1 MTFHLRLRIGWR
13 WQLVWCFVSKVWGA
27 CPRFWDALT
36 AGLTRS
42 GEWHFIVTANT
53 EQLSKMAGIV
63 TTSIL
68 PQLLPPKYFT
78 LCENV
83 RRCFTHNDLPYLSA
97 LNPDQKICP
106 PSELLTRSTKCSFAL
121 RTSTGT
127 TRDICGICKGP
138 FHFPY
143 QLQSYQRTV
152 SPSGFVDSI
161 HMMNLRQTRTYD
173 MDTID
178 IYI

>member
-1 MTFHLRLRIGWR
+1 MAFHSHCQHWNSCPQNKGCDDVCLNGPQNGWNFSQHR
-13 WQLVWCFVSKVWGA
+13 YFSSCFPQSTLHFAKMFDVVS
-27 CPRFWDALT
+27 PTMIFLI
-36 AGLTRS
+36 S
-42 GEWHFIVTANT
+42 
-53 EQLSKMAGIV
+53 QLS
-63 TTSIL
+63 
-68 PQLLPPKYFT
+68 T
-78 LCENV
+78 L
-83 RRCFTHNDLPYLSA
+83 TK
-97 LNPDQKICP
+97 KICP

-127 TRDICGICKGP
+127 NRDICGICKGP

-178 IYI
+178 IYIYNIYNIDIYII